1 MGDGRGNSAKDVNI
15 HEWDLRKVTGH
26 AGSSDG
32 VCVGGSLTN
41 NCAIL
46 VVRRILIT
54 RKAI

>member
-15 HEWDLRKVTGH
+15 REWDLRKVTGH

>member
-15 HEWDLRKVTGH
+15 REWDLRKVTGH

-32 VCVGGSLTN
+32 VGGVSLTN